1 MQLKKYVAGKAQFI
15 DSHLT
20 DKDKAFLATAN
31 GQSYNP
37 TNQAVTAEA
46 VKMLL
51 KLDAVKLDNDLV
63 IILENRQRLSRSS
76 VKSIMQ

>member
-1 MQLKKYVAGKAQFI
+1 MLQEKLSFI

-63 IILENRQRLSRSS
+63 TILEIVSDFLAHQL
-76 VKSIMQ
+76 KSIMQ